1 MTQLRGPVQFKENR
15 KEMSCLLTGLVLI
28 VTNGVPAGS
37 SPGPLSHLMSGRV
50 GGLFPNVVLPVV
62 VFVAAAALLL
72 GAAHTGRRVYAVGNS
87 TRVAHLSGINVRAV
101 IVSVYVV
108 SGLCAGLAGLLLLG
122 FANQS
127 FIGMGDSYLLPSI
140 AVVMIGGTSALG
152 GKGAYLGTVG
162 GALLLELLD
171 TISGSLFGSAAVQDI
186 IYGAVIFVAMILAR
200 FLS

>member
-1 MTQLRGPVQFKENR
+1 
-15 KEMSCLLTGLVLI
+15 
-28 VTNGVPAGS
+28 
-37 SPGPLSHLMSGRV
+37 
-50 GGLFPNVVLPVV
+50 
-62 VFVAAAALLL
+62 
-72 GAAHTGRRVYAVGNS
+72 
-87 TRVAHLSGINVRAV
+87 
-101 IVSVYVV
+101 VSVYVV